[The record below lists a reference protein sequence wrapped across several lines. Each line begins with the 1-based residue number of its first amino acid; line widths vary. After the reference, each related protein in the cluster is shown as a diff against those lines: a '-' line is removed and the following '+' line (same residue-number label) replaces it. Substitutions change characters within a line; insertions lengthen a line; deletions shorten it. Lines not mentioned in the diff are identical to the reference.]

1 MPWTTGKVENFTKA
15 THLPV
20 ELFHGVLVEDNLG
33 VEFGAFEMVG
43 SLRACRYDCFFLAI
57 LVHCVTLILVVYLH
71 WKIIVRTNFAIRH
84 RFTQRLLYTS

>member
-20 ELFHGVLVEDNLG
+20 ELFHGALVEDNLG
-33 VEFGAFEMVG
+33 VEFG
-43 SLRACRYDCFFLAI
+43 SLRACRYDCFFLVI

-71 WKIIVRTNFAIRH
+71 WKIIVRTNIAIRH
-84 RFTQRLLYTS
+84 RFTQQLLYTS